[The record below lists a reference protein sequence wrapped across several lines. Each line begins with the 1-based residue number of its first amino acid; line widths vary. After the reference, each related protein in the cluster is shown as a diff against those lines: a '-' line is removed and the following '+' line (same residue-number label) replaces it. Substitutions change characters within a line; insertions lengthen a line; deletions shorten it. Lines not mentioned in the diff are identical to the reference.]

1 VLNIGVI
8 RLNGKGIGIMTLK
21 KPNVE
26 QTGLKKLPATVRN
39 KMGYMKEGGSVT
51 KNKNK
56 KKDKGI
62 MVVSISVGEI
72 KKPKTKVKKTKRVK
86 ANQGASVDRDFLKN
100 QQKQKSQK
108 RPSQTA
114 ATRGKTLSS
123 LLTAAI
129 RQKKDTFM
137 YKGKSYNTKQVAK
150 TLKDKA

>member
-1 VLNIGVI
+1 
-8 RLNGKGIGIMTLK
+8 MALK
-21 KPNVE
+21 KPTAE
-26 QTGLKKLPATVRN
+26 QTGLKKLPTTVRN

-51 KNKNK
+51 KNKGK
-56 KKDKGI
+56 KKEKGI

-72 KKPKTKVKKTKRVK
+72 KKPKNKTKKTKKVK
-86 ANQGASVDRDFLKN
+86 ANQGVSVSRDFLKN
-100 QQKQKSQK
+100 EQKRKTQK
-108 RPSQTA
+108 RPSKTA

>member
-1 VLNIGVI
+1 
-8 RLNGKGIGIMTLK
+8 MSLK
-21 KPNVE
+21 KPTEE
-26 QTGLKKLPATVRN
+26 QAGLKKLPATVRN
-39 KMGYMKEGGSVT
+39 KMGYLKEGGSVT
-51 KNKNK
+51 KNKGK

-62 MVVSISVGEI
+62 MVVSISVGTV
-72 KKPKTKVKKTKRVK
+72 KKPKTKTKKIKKVK
-86 ANQGASVDRDFLKN
+86 ANKGVSVNRDFLKN
-100 QQKQKSQK
+100 EQKRKSQK